1 MSPSFDYEKK
11 CPTTLLDGIG
21 VNSKKSLCMAVES
34 SGLKV
39 IADINHLLED
49 SIKNVKSA
57 TDALKKIMFRFLN
70 ATIEYNSALI
80 PCVFEERIPLN
91 DFINQVKAFEA
102 EQLSLTE

>member
-1 MSPSFDYEKK
+1 MIKFRCERKNKESASSIFFFFFFVTPEK

-70 ATIEYNSALI
+70 ASMNT
-80 PCVFEERIPLN
+80 
-91 DFINQVKAFEA
+91 VKLANVYSIYII
-102 EQLSLTE
+102 QL